1 MRKDEFASFEDEV
14 RGSSRLEDESG
25 LVMKEFL
32 EEFFEDSEEF
42 SGVILKR
49 FTTGSVTTGEEENK
63 TSWD

>member
-1 MRKDEFASFEDEV
+1 M
-14 RGSSRLEDESG
+14 EDESG

-49 FTTGSVTTGEEENK
+49 FTTGSVATGEEKNK
-63 TSWD
+63 ISALGGTISADSSISPDGSA